1 MCNSTL
7 MAVAG
12 IAAIALTWGAATP
25 VVAGSE
31 AAGAAAAGA
40 AGTAGTAAAGS
51 TAAYTAA
58 EAAALGAGQAAAAGT
73 AAAGITGQTLLT
85 GMSLA
90 GTGLSA
96 YGALENGKLQKEIG
110 NRNADAA
117 KMSADEVLRRGVAQ
131 ADVVA
136 GRGRQAAG
144 TQAAIMGATNVDSN
158 SGIMSTVRDATAVG
172 TNLEAQ
178 YALDRALN
186 QAWSLENQATNDRFM
201 GEATNAASKVS
212 AFDTILTGGR
222 RAYGVYKG
230 YKDPAY
236 GYNGAA

>member
-12 IAAIALTWGAATP
+12 IAAIALTAGTATP
-25 VVAGSE
+25 AVAAMTTGE
-31 AAGAAAAGA
+31 MAAAGA
-40 AGTAGTAAAGS
+40 GEGIFLAENASLLAAQTAAS
-51 TAAYTAA
+51 TAASTAV
-58 EAAALGAGQAAAAGT
+58 
-73 AAAGITGQTLLT
+73 TGQTLLT

-90 GTGLSA
+90 GTGLST
-96 YGALENGKLQKEIG
+96 YGALENGRVQKEIG

-144 TQAAIMGATNVDSN
+144 TQAAIMGATGVDSN
-158 SGIMSTVRDATAVG
+158 SGTMSTVRDATAVG

-178 YALDRALN
+178 FTLDRALN

-222 RAYGVYKG
+222 RAYGVWKG